1 MLYYF
6 LYQLIF
12 KQYGGTGES
21 IVFKG
26 LNVFQYVTFRTA
38 WATITALVISL
49 LFGGKVIN
57 KLQELKIGQEI
68 REELSA
74 EHHAK
79 RGTPTMGG
87 VLILGSVFLSTIIWA
102 RLDSLYLWL
111 ALAAT
116 TAFGVIGFVDDY
128 IKIVKKR
135 SLGLTERQKLLGQLL
150 TALVV
155 WGFLFYSTSDSLFRG
170 TEFRDLNKFV
180 TKINQPKNPVSQYL
194 QTQLAPETKR
204 LFESYDGSPAQAQI
218 LQKSLTGDLNRV
230 LNDPNFYNEQRFNPA
245 NFPEDEK
252 IKLSDEAKKLIEK
265 RPMQGDGL
273 VRFNR
278 RLLQDTYPEELS
290 RAGGYFWNISI
301 PFFKD
306 TAITD
311 PLTAVTYVGPFLYLL
326 FIVFVLL
333 GSSNAVNLTDGMDG
347 LAASVT
353 FIAMSALTAL
363 TYVASDSR
371 WSNYLDITHKPEAAE
386 LTVFCGAMVGASL
399 GFLWYNSPPA
409 EVFMGD
415 VGSLAIGG
423 ALGTVAIL
431 TKQEFLLPFI
441 GGVFIIE
448 AASVMLQVGYFKFT
462 KNPKTKVGKRIF
474 LQAPLHHHYQLK
486 GLKEPKIVF
495 RFVIV
500 AILFALLSLSTLKL
514 R

>member
-1 MLYYF
+1 MFYYF
-6 LYQLIF
+6 LYHLLY
-12 KQYGGTGES
+12 KQYGAASES
-21 IVFKG
+21 IFYKG

-38 WATITALVISL
+38 WATITALLISL
-49 LFGGKVIN
+49 LFGGKVIK

-79 RGTPTMGG
+79 KGTPTMGG
-87 VLILGSVFLSTIIWA
+87 VLILGSVFISTLLWA

-111 ALAAT
+111 AFGAT
-116 TAFGVIGFVDDY
+116 VAFGVIGFVDDY

-135 SLGLTERQKLLGQLL
+135 SLGLTERQKLAGQLI
-150 TALVV
+150 TAIIV
-155 WGFLFYSTSDSLFRG
+155 WGCLFLTMGDSNFRG
-170 TEFRDLNKFV
+170 TEFRDLNKFAA
-180 TKINQPKNPVSQYL
+180 KLNQPKNPVSQYL
-194 QTQLAPETKR
+194 QTQLSPETK
-204 LFESYDGSPAQAQI
+204 QI
-218 LQKSLTGDLNRV
+218 LTNFNGSKEQSAELQKLLTVDLNRV
-230 LNDPNFYNEQRFNPA
+230 LNDANFYDEARFNPA

-252 IKLSDEAKKLIEK
+252 LKLSDETRKMIEK
-265 RPMQGDGL
+265 RPMQGGNL
-273 VRFNR
+273 VSFNR
-278 RLLQDTYPEELS
+278 KLLEEVYS
-290 RAGGYFWNISI
+290 EEIGKVSGYFWNVSI

-306 TAITD
+306 TAWTN
-311 PLTAVTYVGPFLYLL
+311 PLVAVTYIGPYLYLL

-363 TYVASDSR
+363 TYVSSDGRWAS
-371 WSNYLDITHKPEAAE
+371 YLDITHKPEAAE
-386 LTVFCGAMVGASL
+386 LTVFCGALVGASL
-399 GFLWYNSPPA
+399 GFLWYNAPPA

-423 ALGTVAIL
+423 ALGTVAVL
-431 TKQEFLLPFI
+431 TKQEFLLIFI

-448 AASVMLQVGYFKFT
+448 AVSVILQVGYFKFT
-462 KNPKTKVGKRIF
+462 RKTTGTGKRIF
-474 LQAPLHHHYQLK
+474 LQAPLHHHFQLA